1 MRLLKQAAI
10 VAAFILAAIPIFW
23 PVAAFAQ
30 AVATDPV
37 IVTQPTFLSELLLA
51 LVPILG
57 LVITT
62 LVGIGLAFLKQKTG
76 IDIEA
81 KHREALQSALMN
93 GILFALQK
101 AGWVSGQ
108 PLSSSILE
116 SLLPTA
122 RSYVESSVPDAL
134 AKFGIDPTTSIG
146 KAALDRLLTPKLPV
160 AAGTVMP
167 NGDTLIGRAP

>member
-10 VAAFILAAIPIFW
+10 VLAFIFAAVPAFW
-23 PVAAFAQ
+23 PVAAIAQ
-30 AVATDPV
+30 AATDPV
-37 IVTQPTFLSELLLA
+37 VVTQPTFLSELILA
-51 LVPILG
+51 LVPIFG

-81 KHREALQSALMN
+81 KHREALQSALLN

-122 RSYVESSVPDAL
+122 RSYVEGSVPDAL
-134 AKFGIDPTTSIG
+134 AKFGIDPATSVG

>member
-10 VAAFILAAIPIFW
+10 VAALMFVAVPAFW
-23 PVAAFAQ
+23 PVTAFAQ

-37 IVTQPTFLSELLLA
+37 VVTQPAFLSELLLA

-93 GILFALQK
+93 GILFALQR
-101 AGWVSGQ
+101 AGWVQGQ
-108 PLSSSILE
+108 PTE
-116 SLLPTA
+116 RLLAAA
-122 RSYVESSVPDAL
+122 RGYVESSVPEAL
-134 AKFGIDPTTSIG
+134 AKFGID
-146 KAALDRLLTPKLPV
+146 AATAEGRAQLDRLLTPKLPLPP
-160 AAGTVMP
+160 GTVMP
-167 NGDTLIGRAP
+167 NGDTLIGRAN